1 MLNFREYLVE
11 APGKNLHLEHI
22 EDEILNNGVDGG
34 RAAIRFIQSLRDMFA
49 GTAKT
54 PVNMSVKWDGAPAIF
69 AGTDP
74 SDGQF
79 FVAKKSVFNK
89 NPILYKK
96 KSDIDVGGYLGE
108 AFTTALDE
116 LSKLGI
122 KGVLQGDL
130 LYLKSTL
137 GEDIPDHWTFQPNT
151 ITYAVPKDSSIGKL
165 ISKSKM
171 GIVWH
176 TTYTVVGEGNTLED
190 MQASFGE
197 VQPLKKVFSVW
208 HTDASYKDLSGTVKF
223 TGAETI
229 SITKDLSE
237 AGKVFRK
244 VNSNKISEWSKL
256 QDSLPVSALWKTYQ
270 NSLIRGNVLT
280 NRNPR
285 KMIAEYFKFV
295 HEAFVKITA
304 TKKTEK
310 SKQQWM
316 GRKESFFKELRR
328 HTSNMVA
335 VSEFMMHIVNAKMKI
350 LNKLNSIKQLGISTF
365 VKTDKGFKVTSPE
378 GYVVADSSQR
388 AVKLVDR
395 MEFSFNNFT
404 AMKNWDK

>member
-1 MLNFREYLVE
+1 MLNFRDYLVE

-22 EDEILNNGVDGG
+22 EDEILNNGVEGG
-34 RAAIRFIQSLRDMFA
+34 RAAIRFIQSLRDMLA
-49 GTAKT
+49 GTSTSK
-54 PVNMSVKWDGAPAIF
+54 VNMTVKWDGAPAIF
-69 AGTDP
+69 AGIDP

-96 KSDIDVGGYLGE
+96 KSDIDVGGYLEE
-108 AFTTALDE
+108 AFSTALSE
-116 LSKLGI
+116 FSKLGI

-137 GEDIPDHWTFQPNT
+137 KEEISDHYTFQPNT
-151 ITYAVPKDSSIGKL
+151 IMYAVPKDSSIGKL
-165 ISKSKM
+165 ISKSKI

-176 TTYTVVGEGNTLED
+176 TTYTGDTLEG
-190 MQASFGE
+190 MQASFGD

-208 HTDASYKDLSGTVKF
+208 YTDASYKDLSGTVKF
-223 TGAETI
+223 TKGETV
-229 SITKDLSE
+229 SVTKDLSE
-237 AGKVFRK
+237 AGKTFRRI
-244 VNSNKISEWSKL
+244 NSKKIREWSTL
-256 QDSLPVSALWKTYQ
+256 QDTLPASAQWKTWQ
-270 NSLIRGNVLT
+270 NSLIRGNETKNSRMMV
-280 NRNPR
+280 
-285 KMIAEYFKFV
+285 AEYFKFV

-316 GRKESFFKELRR
+316 GRKDAFFKELRK

-335 VSEFMMHIVNAKMKI
+335 VGDFMINIVNAKMKI
-350 LNKLNSIKQLGISTF
+350 VNKLNSIKQLGISTF
-365 VKTDKGFKVTSPE
+365 IKTNNGFKVTSPE

-395 MEFSFNNFT
+395 LEFSYNNFT
-404 AMKNWDK
+404 AIKNWDK